1 MIQKFNDIDAVIAE
15 LYAVISGPAG
25 QERDWDRE
33 RNLFFP
39 GAKLIRTSIDDTGKP
54 QALAMDMASYIENVN
69 DYLVQNGFFEYEIAR
84 KTEIFGN
91 VAHVF
96 STYEAKHRA
105 EDAEPFKRG
114 INSIQ
119 LFFDGERW
127 WIINM
132 IWDNERP
139 GNPMPER
146 YLESN

>member
-1 MIQKFNDIDAVIAE
+1 MNQKFNDIDAVITE

-39 GAKLIRTSIDDTGKP
+39 GAKLIRTIVDDTGKP

>member
-1 MIQKFNDIDAVIAE
+1 MNQKFNDIDAVITE

-132 IWDNERP
+132 IWDNKRP

>member
-1 MIQKFNDIDAVIAE
+1 MNQKFNDIDAVITE

>member
-1 MIQKFNDIDAVIAE
+1 MSQKFSDIDAVITE

-25 QERDWDRE
+25 QQREWNRE

-39 GAKLIRTSIDDTGKP
+39 GAKLIRTSVDDNGKP

-69 DYLVQNGFFEYEIAR
+69 DYLVQNGFFEYEISR

-96 STYEAKHRA
+96 STYEAKHRV

-119 LFFDGERW
+119 LFNDGERW

-139 GNPMPER
+139 GNPMPVC